1 MEVGGELF
9 WVSGGGWVNML
20 GWWGVGV
27 LFDNAQNH
35 CIEMFRSEEDI

>member
-1 MEVGGELF
+1 MGNYF
-9 WVSGGGWVNML
+9 GGGGGGGVKMW
-20 GWWGVGV
+20 GGGGVGV